1 MENNNKSKTSLLSM
15 MNPEIEIDQDKSKW
29 LWRYMDLSKFIR
41 LLTQKAIFFPNASL
55 FEDKREGL
63 TRSF

>member
-1 MENNNKSKTSLLSM
+1 